1 MKMSISSLDMMRLM
15 KLHRSDLSLEPLH
28 FSMKKLGFNGWV
40 WDMDF
45 NLSGGHGD
53 KSGHQ
58 KMLPGCNPDASNQSI
73 NQSINFQSTIYHF
86 QRLI

>member
-1 MKMSISSLDMMRLM
+1 M

-28 FSMKKLGFNGWV
+28 FSMKKLGFKGWR
-40 WDMDF
+40 WDVDF

-58 KMLPGCNPDASNQSI
+58 KMLLGCNPDASNQSI
-73 NQSINFQSTIYHF
+73 NQSIFNSPFTIFTIDLESTKYNK
-86 QRLI
+86 